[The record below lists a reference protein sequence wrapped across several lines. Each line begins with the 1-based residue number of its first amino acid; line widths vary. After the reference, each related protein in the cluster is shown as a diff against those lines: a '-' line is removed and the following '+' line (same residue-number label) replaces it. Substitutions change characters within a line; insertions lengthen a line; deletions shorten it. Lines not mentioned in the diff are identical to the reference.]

1 MEPKL
6 PPRLTHD
13 PRAAE
18 RALPISGFLQAGG
31 DCSFGSKEEA
41 RAARPCS
48 GAHHLKEI
56 RTRLEYSHTP
66 SLPSGKGGAFPGRG
80 RGAVL
85 PEIAEGFFDSFL
97 VGEFNSASLLV
108 IIRACSLKLWGP
120 DLGCESVYITV
131 IKKL

>member
-48 GAHHLKEI
+48 GAHHLKVRHLAPDRPLKSCTE
-56 RTRLEYSHTP
+56 REVVLQPGPLAAPVPGSERPT
-66 SLPSGKGGAFPGRG
+66 LPVLRG
-80 RGAVL
+80 
-85 PEIAEGFFDSFL
+85 E
-97 VGEFNSASLLV
+97 
-108 IIRACSLKLWGP
+108 
-120 DLGCESVYITV
+120 T
-131 IKKL
+131 